1 MHGWRARLGLLVP
14 ASNTTNEPEFY
25 SSLPDGVSIHT
36 TRMKTGKTDKEGLEY
51 MNEDVERSSEVLAA
65 ADVDVAI
72 YGCTTGSL
80 IGGPG
85 FDDEVTS
92 TVSDITGVP
101 SVATASAIKD
111 AFDALGVSTLA
122 IATPYISELNE
133 RERDFLEDSGY
144 SVCDI
149 AGLELD
155 ENQEIGK
162 RWPQETYRWAR
173 RIDTANADAVFVSCT
188 NYRTFDVIETLERD
202 LNKPV
207 VTSNQATLWKALRTV
222 DIDDQLTLG
231 ELFSV

>member
-1 MHGWRARLGLLVP
+1 MYGWRARLGLLVP

-25 SSLPDGVSIHT
+25 SSLPDGISLHT
-36 TRMKTGKTDKEGLEY
+36 TRMKSGKTDEEGLEY
-51 MNEDVERSSEVLAA
+51 MNEDIERSSEVLAR

-80 IGGPG
+80 VGGPG
-85 FDDEVTS
+85 FDEEITS

-101 SVATASAIKD
+101 SVATASAITD
-111 AFDALGVSTLA
+111 AFDALDVSAFA

-133 RERDFLEDSGY
+133 REREFLEESGY
-144 SVCDI
+144 TVCDMSGL
-149 AGLELD
+149 GLE
-155 ENQEIGK
+155 ENQEIGS
-162 RWPQETYRWAR
+162 RWPQETYRRAR
-173 RIDTANADAVFVSCT
+173 QIDTDDADAVFVSCT
-188 NYRTFDVIETLERD
+188 NYRTFDVIDTLERD

-222 DIDDQLTLG
+222 DIDDRLPLG